1 MNFDLTDEQ
10 KAIRELARKFADEE
24 IAPSAKER
32 DEKEIFPAEILRKMG
47 PLGMLGGPIPKEY
60 GGPGLDYIAHAIL
73 TEEVGRACSSVRT
86 TLSVH
91 ISLVQLTILK
101 WGTEAQKK
109 RWLPRLASGE
119 IIGCFGLTEPDTGSD
134 AANQKTTAAKKGDRW
149 VLNGAKMWISN
160 AGQAELAIIFAQTDK
175 KKGAK
180 GLAAFLVERST
191 PGYSTKDIH
200 GKLGMRSSNTGEII
214 LEDCAVP
221 KENELGKV
229 GDGFK
234 VAMSAL
240 DNGRYS
246 VAAGS
251 VGLIQACR
259 EASVKYSKE
268 RIQFGKPIASF
279 QLVQE
284 MIARMRVSE
293 DAARLLVYQAGHLKN
308 QGRPDTIAVCIAK
321 YFSTEAAQQAA
332 MDAIQVHG
340 GYGYSNEYPVER
352 YLRDARVATLYEGT
366 SQIQKLIIGRH
377 ETGIS
382 AFI

>member
-1 MNFDLTDEQ
+1 MNFDLTEEQ

-32 DEKEIFPAEILRKMG
+32 DEKEIFPQEILQKMA
-47 PLGMLGGPIPKEY
+47 PLGFLGGPIPKEY
-60 GGPGLDYIAHAIL
+60 GGAGLDYIAHAIL

-91 ISLVQLTILK
+91 ISLAQLTILK
-101 WGTEAQKK
+101 WGSEAQKK
-109 RWLPRLASGE
+109 QWLPRLASGE
-119 IIGCFGLTEPDTGSD
+119 ILGCFGLTEPDTGSD
-134 AANQKTTAAKKGDRW
+134 AANQKTTAKKKGDRW
-149 VLNGAKMWISN
+149 ILNGAKMWISN
-160 AGQAELAIIFAQTDK
+160 AGKAELAIIFAQTDK
-175 KKGAK
+175 SKGAK

-191 PGYSTKDIH
+191 PGYSTRDIH

-221 KENELGKV
+221 AANLLGEV
-229 GDGFK
+229 GQGFK
-234 VAMSAL
+234 VAMSGL
-240 DNGRYS
+240 DHGRYS

-259 EASVKYSKE
+259 EASVAYAKE
-268 RIQFGKPIASF
+268 RVQFGKPIASF

-284 MIARMRVSE
+284 MIARMRVNE

-308 QGRPDTIAVCIAK
+308 QGRPDTIATCVAK

-366 SQIQKLIIGRH
+366 SQIQQLIIGRH

-382 AFI
+382 AFV

>member
-119 IIGCFGLTEPDTGSD
+119 ILGCFGLTEPDTGSD

>member
-32 DEKEIFPAEILRKMG
+32 DEKESFPVEILRKMG
-47 PLGMLGGPIPKEY
+47 SLGMLGGPIPKEY
-60 GGPGLDYIAHAIL
+60 GGAGLDYIAHAIL

-119 IIGCFGLTEPDTGSD
+119 ILGCFGLTEPDTGSD
-134 AANQKTTAAKKGDRW
+134 AANQKTTAVKQGDRW

-160 AGQAELAIIFAQTDK
+160 AGQAGLAIVFAQTDK

-221 KENELGKV
+221 AANELGKV

-321 YFSTEAAQQAA
+321 YFSTEAAQAAA

>member
-10 KAIRELARKFADEE
+10 KAIRDLARKFADEE

-32 DEKEIFPAEILRKMG
+32 DEKEIFPVEILRKMG
-47 PLGMLGGPIPKEY
+47 PLGFLGGPIPKEY
-60 GGPGLDYIAHAIL
+60 GGAGLDYIAHAIL

-119 IIGCFGLTEPDTGSD
+119 ILGCFGLTEPDTGSD
-134 AANQKTTAAKKGDRW
+134 AANQKTTAVKHGDRW

-160 AGQAELAIIFAQTDK
+160 AGQAGLAIVFAQTDK

-180 GLAAFLVERST
+180 GLAAFLVERNT

-221 KENELGKV
+221 AENVLGRV

-284 MIARMRVSE
+284 MIARMRVNE

-382 AFI
+382 AFV

>member
-1 MNFDLTDEQ
+1 M
-10 KAIRELARKFADEE
+10 A
-24 IAPSAKER
+24 
-32 DEKEIFPAEILRKMG
+32 
-47 PLGMLGGPIPKEY
+47 
-60 GGPGLDYIAHAIL
+60 
-73 TEEVGRACSSVRT
+73 
-86 TLSVH
+86 
-91 ISLVQLTILK
+91 
-101 WGTEAQKK
+101 
-109 RWLPRLASGE
+109 
-119 IIGCFGLTEPDTGSD
+119 
-134 AANQKTTAAKKGDRW
+134 TAG
-149 VLNGAKMWISN
+149 VLYGAKLWISI
-160 AGQAELAIIFAQTDK
+160 AGQAGLAIVFAQTDQ

-180 GLAAFLVERST
+180 GLAAFLVERNT

-214 LEDCAVP
+214 LEDCAVAA
-221 KENELGKV
+221 ENVLGRV

-382 AFI
+382 AFV

>member
-1 MNFDLTDEQ
+1 MDFDLTDEQ
-10 KAIRELARKFADEE
+10 KAIRELARRFADEE

-32 DEKEIFPAEILRKMG
+32 DEKELFPEEILRKMG
-47 PLGMLGGPIPKEY
+47 PLGFLGGPIPKDY
-60 GGPGLDYIAHAIL
+60 GGAGLDYIAHAIL

-101 WGTEAQKK
+101 WGSEAQKK

-119 IIGCFGLTEPDTGSD
+119 ILGCFGLTEPDTGSD
-134 AANQKTTAAKKGDRW
+134 AANQKTAALKKGDRW

-160 AGQAELAIIFAQTDK
+160 AGKAELAIIFAQTDK
-175 KKGAK
+175 SKRAK

-191 PGYSTKDIH
+191 PGYSTRDIH

-221 KENELGKV
+221 AANVLGEV
-229 GDGFK
+229 GQGFK

-240 DNGRYS
+240 DHGRYS

-259 EASVKYSKE
+259 EASVAYAKE
-268 RIQFGKPIASF
+268 RVQFGKPIAGF

-284 MIARMRVSE
+284 MIARMRVNE

-308 QGRPDTIAVCIAK
+308 QGRPDTIATSIAK
-321 YFSTEAAQQAA
+321 YFSTEAAQTAA
-332 MDAIQVHG
+332 MDAIQIHG

-382 AFI
+382 AFV